1 MGVADFLWARRLRA
15 GRALL
20 LGYQPDPALLLETVR
35 LCSPIA
41 YEDRKGVRVTRK
53 MRLRGPIDLT
63 PSLAARAG
71 LPTGWR
77 TAYVLEDTW
86 RDIGGRS
93 CLPWDVVEG
102 LARRLNG
109 CAHPP
114 PRPGETLSSVVGGPE
129 IPTPRLA
136 ELLAEVLPGLRFHDW
151 IDDETI
157 SFRSETSPI
166 SVLFIRY
173 SGGIEYSI
181 EVEDPAA
188 LTPDILATG
197 ELAALLIAEE
207 AGGTALDLNG
217 FLLPPRN
224 DRGGHPPPY
233 GAASQGGKPYSGGRR
248 RVRRVWAAAGA
259 GLVLTLVTVAITLAV
274 LAGTTPGSGD
284 GLWAVGETTAPA
296 PSKDR
301 QIRLPGSSIT
311 IHESDEDPIR
321 LTSYTLGTGDEYR
334 LHIRGTG
341 THEFVKNDEYGHYT
355 SNPSGTHA
363 LATARAYS
371 TDNYEIVSIIDH
383 RTGEVSD
390 VKTAKAPFYGL
401 YPRWSPDGTKGLI
414 TLYGVVKGETV
425 PRVRGY
431 TIIDIATK
439 KASVVR
445 VKDKDIG
452 EWPYFWRA
460 DSQAVGTWTI
470 TKDTRQVRFYDLRGT
485 VLQTLPDVGAPIWVE
500 GENTSPSGTLMI
512 TYCAETQE
520 VCVWS
525 TTGDDGE
532 PKVRIPFETD
542 RIIGWYDDQHI
553 VAWREQGSGHE
564 AVLIDFKGTVKR
576 VLATSAE
583 DDEGYARQFMLYT
596 RAG

>member
-1 MGVADFLWARRLRA
+1 MGVADSLRARRLRA

-41 YEDRKGVRVTRK
+41 YQDRKGIRVTRK

-86 RDIGGRS
+86 RDIGGRY
-93 CLPWDVVEG
+93 CFQWNVVEG

-109 CAHPP
+109 RAHPAP
-114 PRPGETLSSVVGGPE
+114 EPRDTLAEVIECLE
-129 IPTPRLA
+129 IPVERLV

-166 SVLFIRY
+166 KVLFIRY
-173 SGGIEYSI
+173 RGNIEYSI

-197 ELAALLIAEE
+197 ELAALLISEE
-207 AGGTALDLNG
+207 TGGVALDSNG

-224 DRGGHPPPY
+224 DQGEYPPLY
-233 GAASQGGKPYSGGRR
+233 GATSQGAKPYPGGRR
-248 RVRRVWAAAGA
+248 RVRRVWAAVGA
-259 GLVLTLVTVAITLAV
+259 GLVLTLVTVAITLAA
-274 LAGTTPGSGD
+274 LGGAIPGLGN
-284 GLWAVGETTAPA
+284 GPQTATA
-296 PSKDR
+296 EGR
-301 QIRLPGSSIT
+301 QIKLPGGSIT
-311 IHESDEDPIR
+311 IHESDKDPIR

-334 LHIRGTG
+334 LHTRGAG
-341 THEFVKNDEYGHYT
+341 THEFVENDEYVHYT
-355 SNPSGTHA
+355 LNSSGTHA
-363 LATARAYS
+363 LAIARTYS
-371 TDNYEIVSIIDH
+371 ADNHEIVSIVDH
-383 RTGEVSD
+383 RTGEAGD
-390 VKTAKAPFYGL
+390 VKTAKAPLFGY
-401 YPRWSPDGTKGLI
+401 YPRWSPDGTKGLV
-414 TLYGVVKGETV
+414 TLYETVKGDAEI
-425 PRVRGY
+425 RVRGY

-445 VKDKDIG
+445 VKDKDVG
-452 EWPYFWRA
+452 GWPYFWRA
-460 DSQAVGTWTI
+460 DSQAVGTWAI
-470 TKDTRQVRFYDLRGT
+470 TGDTDLVRFYDLRGT
-485 VLQTLPDVGAPIWVE
+485 ALQTLPDVSDPIWVE
-500 GENTSPSGTLMI
+500 GEDTNPSGTLMI
-512 TYCAETQE
+512 TLCTTGKEI
-520 VCVWS
+520 CLLS
-525 TTGDDGE
+525 TAGDDGK
-532 PKVRIPFETD
+532 PKVRIPFATD

-564 AVLIDFKGTVKR
+564 ALVIDFKGQVKR